1 MLIILQ
7 EVEDQKKEQ
16 KEKEIIKSLKKEKEI
31 IKSLKKEKEKP
42 YVEGK
47 GAKHNLISPSEA
59 T

>member
-1 MLIILQ
+1 MQ
-7 EVEDQKKEQ
+7 DQKKEQ
-16 KEKEIIKSLKKEKEI
+16 KEKEIR
-31 IKSLKKEKEKP
+31 KSLKKEKEKP

>member
-1 MLIILQ
+1 M
-7 EVEDQKKEQ
+7 EDQKKEQ
-16 KEKEIIKSLKKEKEI
+16 KEKEIRKSLKKEKEI
-31 IKSLKKEKEKP
+31 RKSLKKEKEKP